1 MVLLRQR
8 YPDLL
13 WNARTL
19 GCTVCA
25 ILCSKT
31 RCNKNLKMKDVRGRQ
46 PSILDVSTVQGTRI
60 GSSNFEPKKCIKK
73 SGTQEFVRSSGH
85 NSQRTILPDGE
96 QSWRQ
101 ALERLCILSSYE
113 SKRFLE
119 AGDHVSTLQKSTRI
133 TMPIRIYLLLLP

>member
-1 MVLLRQR
+1 MFEVGNQASLM
-8 YPDLL
+8 
-13 WNARTL
+13 
-19 GCTVCA
+19 
-25 ILCSKT
+25 S
-31 RCNKNLKMKDVRGRQ
+31 
-46 PSILDVSTVQGTRI
+46 GTGIR
-60 GSSNFEPKKCIKK
+60 SSNFEPKKCIKK

-119 AGDHVSTLQKSTRI
+119 AGDHISVDPSKVCKNYYANTYILVTFTIVIACSCNNHSDNNHNLKKS
-133 TMPIRIYLLLLP
+133 